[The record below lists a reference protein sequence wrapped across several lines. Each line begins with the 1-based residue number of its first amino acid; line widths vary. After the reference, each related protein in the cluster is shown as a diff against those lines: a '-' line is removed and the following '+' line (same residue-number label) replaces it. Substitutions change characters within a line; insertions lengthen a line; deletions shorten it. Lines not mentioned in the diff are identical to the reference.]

1 MDVENDVGDDF
12 VALFNETNIHPSH
25 LTQQD
30 YEISQL
36 SNQFDDD
43 VKEEEIFQSQPQK
56 KNDLMPRPGDP
67 KTNAPIQNKKS
78 DIPPKQGPNKD
89 A

>member
-1 MDVENDVGDDF
+1 
-12 VALFNETNIHPSH
+12 LP
-25 LTQQD
+25 
-30 YEISQL
+30 
-36 SNQFDDD
+36 NQFDDD

-56 KNDLMPRPGDP
+56 KNDLMPRPGDQ

>member
-1 MDVENDVGDDF
+1 
-12 VALFNETNIHPSH
+12 
-25 LTQQD
+25 
-30 YEISQL
+30 L

-67 KTNAPIQNKKS
+67 KTNAPIQNKNQIFLPSKVQ
-78 DIPPKQGPNKD
+78 IKMHKKKLINHNHLYMLL
-89 A
+89 